1 MFNNSAGGNSRRFLY
16 MERIFS
22 HGKLLISSE
31 YLVLDGALALAL
43 PTKLGQEFFFEE
55 KSDNQSIIEWES
67 LCRGEKWFKSK
78 IDYNKW
84 EVLETDDA
92 QSAEFILE
100 ILKEI
105 QRVSKVKL
113 QNSETYSLK
122 TNLEFP
128 RNFGLG
134 SSSTLMNNL
143 ALWAEIDPFRLNEKM
158 LGGSGYDIAVA
169 KEASALLYRKGLDN
183 REIEKVHYSP
193 MFKDE
198 LLFVHLNQ
206 KQNSREGIRLYQSKN
221 KSEELIKEF
230 SDLTEKIFRCQ
241 DLEDFSELMNFHEEK
256 LSDFL
261 GLETVKK
268 TCFPDCPVFVKSLG
282 AWGGDFVMTKK
293 FQGYEDFFH
302 GHGFRTFFEWNE
314 IIK

>member
-1 MFNNSAGGNSRRFLY
+1 

-113 QNSETYSLK
+113 QNSETYFIK

-169 KEASALLYRKGLDN
+169 KEASALLYRKDLDN
-183 REIEKVHYSP
+183 REIEKINYSP

-230 SDLTEKIFRCQ
+230 SDLTEKIFCCQ
-241 DLEDFSELMNFHEEK
+241 DLEDFS
-256 LSDFL
+256 
-261 GLETVKK
+261 
-268 TCFPDCPVFVKSLG
+268 
-282 AWGGDFVMTKK
+282 
-293 FQGYEDFFH
+293 
-302 GHGFRTFFEWNE
+302 
-314 IIK
+314 

>member
-1 MFNNSAGGNSRRFLY
+1 
-16 MERIFS
+16 
-22 HGKLLISSE
+22 
-31 YLVLDGALALAL
+31 
-43 PTKLGQEFFFEE
+43 
-55 KSDNQSIIEWES
+55 
-67 LCRGEKWFKSK
+67 
-78 IDYNKW
+78 
-84 EVLETDDA
+84 
-92 QSAEFILE
+92 
-100 ILKEI
+100 
-105 QRVSKVKL
+105 
-113 QNSETYSLK
+113 
-122 TNLEFP
+122 
-128 RNFGLG
+128 
-134 SSSTLMNNL
+134 MNNL

-169 KEASALLYRKGLDN
+169 KEASALLYRKGLDI
-183 REIEKVHYSP
+183 REIEKTDYSP

-268 TCFPDCPVFVKSLG
+268 TCFPNCPVFVKSLG
-282 AWGGDFVMTKK
+282 AWGGDFVMSRK
-293 FQGYEDFFH
+293 FQGYEEFFH
-302 GHGFRTFFEWNE
+302 GHGFHTFFGWNE

>member
-1 MFNNSAGGNSRRFLY
+1 

-113 QNSETYSLK
+113 QNLETYSLK

-143 ALWAEIDPFRLNEKM
+143 ALWAEIDPFCLNEKM

>member
-1 MFNNSAGGNSRRFLY
+1 

-113 QNSETYSLK
+113 QNLETYSLK

-143 ALWAEIDPFRLNEKM
+143 ALWAEIDPFCLNEKM

-302 GHGFRTFFEWNE
+302 GHGFHTFFEWNE

>member
-1 MFNNSAGGNSRRFLY
+1 
-16 MERIFS
+16 MESFFS
-22 HGKLLISSE
+22 HGKLLLTSE
-31 YLVLDGALALAL
+31 YFVLDGATALAV
-43 PTKLGQEFFFEE
+43 PTKSGQNLCVEE
-55 KSDNQSIIEWES
+55 KNDGKALVFWEAYHS
-67 LCRGEKWFKSK
+67 GRLWMSAE
-78 IDYNKW
+78 IDYLNWRIIKTNLP
-84 EVLETDDA
+84 EN
-92 QSAEFILE
+92 AEFIMNVLRN
-100 ILKEI
+100 I
-105 QRVSKVKL
+105 QNLSAYFQDKK
-113 QNSETYSLK
+113 SYFIK

-128 RNFGLG
+128 ANFGWG
-134 SSSTLMNNL
+134 SSSTLMANL
-143 ALWAEIDPFRLNEKM
+143 AKWAEIDAFELNEIS

-169 KEASALLYRKGLDN
+169 MEGTPVLYQLNWKN
-183 REIEKVHYSP
+183 REIKQVDFNPE
-193 MFKDE
+193 FKDE

-268 TCFPDCPVFVKSLG
+268 TYFPDCPVFVKSLG
-282 AWGGDFVMTKK
+282 AWGGDFVMTRK
-293 FQGYEDFFH
+293 FQGYENFFH
-302 GHGFRTFFEWNE
+302 GHGFHTFFDWNE

>member
-1 MFNNSAGGNSRRFLY
+1 

-84 EVLETDDA
+84 QILETDDA

-105 QRVSKVKL
+105 QRISKVKL

-169 KEASALLYRKGLDN
+169 KEASALLYRKNLDI
-183 REIEKVHYSP
+183 REIEKVGYSP

-241 DLEDFSELMNFHEEK
+241 DLENFSELMNFHEEK
-256 LSDFL
+256 LSNFL

-268 TCFPDCPVFVKSLG
+268 TCLPNCPVFVKSLG
-282 AWGGDFVMTKK
+282 AWGGDLVMSRK
-293 FQGYEDFFH
+293 F
-302 GHGFRTFFEWNE
+302 
-314 IIK
+314 

>member
-1 MFNNSAGGNSRRFLY
+1 

-55 KSDNQSIIEWES
+55 NSDNKSIIEWES

-84 EVLETDDA
+84 EILETDDA

-105 QRVSKVKL
+105 QRVSKVRL

-143 ALWAEIDPFRLNEKM
+143 ALWAGIDPFHLNEKM

-183 REIEKVHYSP
+183 REIGKVHYSP

-206 KQNSREGIRLYQSKN
+206 KQNSREGIRLYQSKS

-230 SDLTEKIFRCQ
+230 SDLTEKIFHCQ

-268 TCFPDCPVFVKSLG
+268 TYFPDCPVFVKSLG
-282 AWGGDFVMTKK
+282 AWGGDFVMTRK
-293 FQGYEDFFH
+293 FQGYEEFFQ
-302 GHGFRTFFEWNE
+302 GHGFHTFFGWNE

>member
-1 MFNNSAGGNSRRFLY
+1 

-55 KSDNQSIIEWES
+55 KLDNQSIIEWES
-67 LCRGEKWFKSK
+67 LCQGEKWFKSK

-84 EVLETDDA
+84 EILETDDA

-143 ALWAEIDPFRLNEKM
+143 ALWAEIDPFCLNEKM

-183 REIEKVHYSP
+183 REIEKINYSP

-268 TCFPDCPVFVKSLG
+268 TYFPDCPVFVKSLG
-282 AWGGDFVMTKK
+282 AWGGDFVMSRK

-302 GHGFRTFFEWNE
+302 GRGFHTFFGWNE
-314 IIK
+314 IIKQN

>member
-1 MFNNSAGGNSRRFLY
+1 

-55 KSDNQSIIEWES
+55 KSDNQSVIEWES

-84 EVLETDDA
+84 DILETDDA

-113 QNSETYSLK
+113 QNSETYSIK

-183 REIEKVHYSP
+183 REIEKIDYSP

-241 DLEDFSELMNFHEEK
+241 D
-256 LSDFL
+256 
-261 GLETVKK
+261 
-268 TCFPDCPVFVKSLG
+268 
-282 AWGGDFVMTKK
+282 
-293 FQGYEDFFH
+293 
-302 GHGFRTFFEWNE
+302 
-314 IIK
+314 

>member
-1 MFNNSAGGNSRRFLY
+1 

-55 KSDNQSIIEWES
+55 KSDNQSVIEWES

-84 EVLETDDA
+84 DILETDDA

-100 ILKEI
+100 ILKGI

-113 QNSETYSLK
+113 QNSETYSIK

-183 REIEKVHYSP
+183 REIGKVHYSP

-206 KQNSREGIRLYQSKN
+206 KQNSREGIRLYQSKS

-268 TCFPDCPVFVKSLG
+268 TYFPDCPVFVKSLG
-282 AWGGDFVMTKK
+282 AWGGDFVMTRK
-293 FQGYEDFFH
+293 FQGYEEFFQ
-302 GHGFRTFFEWNE
+302 GHGFHTFFGWNE

>member
-1 MFNNSAGGNSRRFLY
+1 

-84 EVLETDDA
+84 DILETDDA

-143 ALWAEIDPFRLNEKM
+143 ALWAEIDPFCLNEKM

-183 REIEKVHYSP
+183 REIEKINYSP

-268 TCFPDCPVFVKSLG
+268 TYFPDCPVFVKSLG
-282 AWGGDFVMTKK
+282 AWGGDFVMSRK

-302 GHGFRTFFEWNE
+302 GRGFHTFFDWNE

>member
-1 MFNNSAGGNSRRFLY
+1 

-55 KSDNQSIIEWES
+55 KSDNQSIIEWKS

-84 EVLETDDA
+84 EILETDDA

-100 ILKEI
+100 ILKET

-113 QNSETYSLK
+113 QNLETYSLK

-143 ALWAEIDPFRLNEKM
+143 ALWAEIDPFCLNEKM

-183 REIEKVHYSP
+183 REIEKINYSP

-221 KSEELIKEF
+221 KSAELIKEF

-268 TCFPDCPVFVKSLG
+268 TYFPDCPVFVKSLG
-282 AWGGDFVMTKK
+282 AWGGDFVMTRK
-293 FQGYEDFFH
+293 FQGYENFFH
-302 GHGFRTFFEWNE
+302 GHGFHTFFGWNE

>member
-1 MFNNSAGGNSRRFLY
+1 

-55 KSDNQSIIEWES
+55 KFDNQSIIEWES

-84 EVLETDDA
+84 EILETDDA

-113 QNSETYSLK
+113 QNSETYFIK

-143 ALWAEIDPFRLNEKM
+143 AIWAEIDPFHLNEKM

-169 KEASALLYRKGLDN
+169 KEASALLYRKDLDN
-183 REIEKVHYSP
+183 REIEKINYSP

-230 SDLTEKIFRCQ
+230 SDLTEKILRCQ
-241 DLEDFSELMNFHEEK
+241 DLEDFSELMDFHEEQ

-261 GLETVKK
+261 GL
-268 TCFPDCPVFVKSLG
+268 
-282 AWGGDFVMTKK
+282 
-293 FQGYEDFFH
+293 
-302 GHGFRTFFEWNE
+302 
-314 IIK
+314 